1 MNGLVIVVVVLAV
14 ATVIG
19 LLMRRNEGRMRTV
32 ARPADLPRPTE
43 PGDVDEAVH
52 VATRSDHGGERVR
65 ADVIGA
71 ELGSVAT
78 FVQFSGPF
86 CSVCGPTR
94 EMLRQ
99 IAGEYEGVV
108 HVDIDCE
115 ERMDLVR
122 QYDIRRTPTI
132 LVLDGTGTIVKRAS
146 GAPRRVEVLSTLGD
160 LANDSL

>member
-1 MNGLVIVVVVLAV
+1 MNGVVIVVIVLVV

-19 LLMRRNEGRMRTV
+19 LLMKRNDGRMRSV
-32 ARPADLPRPTE
+32 SSPADLPRPTS
-43 PGDVDEAVH
+43 PGDPQEAVH
-52 VATRSDHGGERVR
+52 VATRSDHGGERIH

-86 CSVCGPTR
+86 CSMCGPTR
-94 EMLRQ
+94 EMLQQ
-99 IAGEYEGVV
+99 IAAEYDGVV

-115 ERMDLVR
+115 ARMDLVR

-146 GAPRRVEVLSTLGD
+146 GAPRRVEVISTLGD
-160 LANDSL
+160 LANDTL

>member
-1 MNGLVIVVVVLAV
+1 MNGVLIVVIVLVV

-19 LLMRRNEGRMRTV
+19 LLMKRNEGRMRSV
-32 ARPADLPRPTE
+32 PVRPDVPRPSV
-43 PGDVDEAVH
+43 PGDPEEAVH
-52 VATRSDHGGERVR
+52 VATRADHGGERMN

-71 ELGSVAT
+71 ELGTVAT

-86 CSVCGPTR
+86 CSMCGPTR
-94 EMLRQ
+94 EMLQQ
-99 IAGEYEGVV
+99 IAAEYDGVV

>member
-1 MNGLVIVVVVLAV
+1 MNGLLIVVIVLLV

-19 LLMRRNEGRMRTV
+19 LLMKRNDGRMRSV
-32 ARPADLPRPTE
+32 APASDVPRPTQ
-43 PGDVDEAVH
+43 PGDPQESVH
-52 VATRSDHGGERVR
+52 VATRADHGGERIT

-86 CSVCGPTR
+86 CSMCGPTR
-94 EMLRQ
+94 EMLQ
-99 IAGEYEGVV
+99 KIAAEYEGVV

-122 QYDIRRTPTI
+122 RYDVRRTPTI

-146 GAPRRVEVLSTLGD
+146 GAPRRVEVISTLGD
-160 LANDSL
+160 LANDTL